1 MAFYNLGLLYDPH
14 LLCDTTC
21 LDGSPDSKIQSSS
34 NLAST
39 SNLASS
45 NLASTNLASSSNLP
59 SRDALKHTPRNKDD
73 NLPIPILPR
82 GKNITAF
89 QKPDWYAE
97 YIGTLLK
104 KHQNNGLPPFSANT
118 PKERQKIGLPDFS
131 ENILTNLK
139 NKQIVIKDSGWIHF
153 LFSDFD
159 VMKLTHFDNPLWDQT
174 NKRFKLTLHDLSERA
189 LQSFLNT
196 VIGHLKGIYS
206 DPKTPSYHRLFDART
221 RNCPI
226 SRGSASRKPDIC
238 LVSKAIQESDHKL
251 QWPLIDAL
259 VEVTSSSPQRRSQL
273 GTVLEKSALMFES
286 QPWRRF
292 TVSLAFHGPAAKAK
306 WFLILCDRAGVVT
319 AGPFEFDGIGG
330 MTLVRVLYVL
340 AFGAPETIGA
350 DPTIDYDPITGEVT
364 AIHVEHTSEESQ
376 TPVRRSFQP
385 ICLLHNATQLAGRA
399 TRAWLVK
406 EDSQF
411 YVLKDSWV
419 LCSHPCSEIK
429 TLRKINDTM
438 KSSQEQEYL
447 KHCYPILVAGQDLGD
462 STEIRRPVVTSLD
475 SPRTHRRI
483 VTGPVGDPLTSFRS
497 KREFCSCI
505 RDVVKCKTAHC
516 LSFNFTHC
524 FHPDLRFLNV
534 KCNIIHGD
542 ISLNNLRIN
551 RVWPES
557 TPSDPVGYG
566 LTIDNDY
573 SFEKHQTAHTTS
585 VRPLNIKV
593 DSSDIFVLG
602 YSPIHVHCLAH
613 KVTQFCPFG
622 S

>member
-21 LDGSPDSKIQSSS
+21 CLDSSPDSTSKIS
-34 NLAST
+34 
-39 SNLASS
+39 
-45 NLASTNLASSSNLP
+45 SSSNLP
-59 SRDALKHTPRNKDD
+59 SSILESNDRDASKHRLPAPLNKD
-73 NLPIPILPR
+73 NLPSPILPR

-89 QKPDWYAE
+89 QKPDRYTE
-97 YIGTLLK
+97 YIETLLK
-104 KHQNNGLPPFSANT
+104 KHQNNGLPAFSANT
-118 PKERQKIGLPDFS
+118 PKERQNNGLPDFS
-131 ENILTNLK
+131 ENIVANLE
-139 NKQIVIKDSGWIHF
+139 NKQIVITDSGWIPL
-153 LFSDFD
+153 LFADFD
-159 VMKLTHFDNPLWDQT
+159 GTKLTHFNNPLWDQT
-174 NKRFKLTLHDLSERA
+174 NKKFKLTLHDLSEQT
-189 LQSFLNT
+189 LQNFLNS
-196 VIGHLKGIYS
+196 VIGHLGAMYGIYS
-206 DPKTPSYHRLFDART
+206 DSKTPPYHRLFDART

-226 SRGSASRKPDIC
+226 PRGSASRKPDVC

-251 QWPLIDAL
+251 QWPLVEAV
-259 VEVTSSSPQRRSQL
+259 VEVTSSSTKRRSQL
-273 GTVLEKSALMFES
+273 RTVLEKSALMFES

-292 TVSLAFHGPAAKAK
+292 TVSLAFHGPATKAQ

-319 AGPFEFDGIGG
+319 AGPFEFVGIGG
-330 MTLVRVLYVL
+330 LTLVRVLYFL
-340 AFGAPETIGA
+340 AFGAPETIGV
-350 DPTIDYDPITGEVT
+350 DPTIDYNPITGKVD

-419 LCSHPCSEIK
+419 LCSHPCSEIE

-462 STEIRRPVVTSLD
+462 STEIRRPIASLD
-475 SPRTHRRI
+475 SSRTHRRI

-516 LSFNFTHC
+516 LPFNFTHR

-557 TPSDPVGYG
+557 TPSEDPVGYG

-573 SFEKHQTAHTTS
+573 SFGKHQTTHTTS
-585 VRPLNIKV
+585 VRSLNIKV
-593 DSSDIFVLG
+593 VTSDILVLG
-602 YSPIHVHCLAH
+602 YSPIHVHCLALQ
-613 KVTQFCPFG
+613 VTQFRPFG
-622 S
+622 R